1 MPINRILGDKEVE
14 VTNAVSVDTVT
25 VDEITTAVEIND
37 STPIAVSGIVSGST
51 DSTPVSDFLFEIQR
65 GNITGYTWGDKF
77 GRIDNVDTST
87 PPVDVWNG
95 GGVYTG
101 FPTEVE
107 TLEIR
112 SSSASDTSGGTGA
125 QVVTIRKLLD
135 GDKELMDDVD
145 ITMNGTSWVSVG
157 TQTYSRCSRLRV
169 KTVGSAGHNVGDI
182 TLRHTTTTANIFCV
196 MPATKN
202 TTVIMADTV
211 PAGKTLYVAR
221 GYIAMSRAS
230 GAPGSA
236 NVEVR
241 VRASA
246 ANSPF
251 VALRDVEITQAS
263 PYFFEHNGYFIIPE
277 KCDFKVSIADVS
289 DNNTQFSA
297 EYNGFTVDN

>member
-1 MPINRILGDKEVE
+1 MPINRNLDDREVE
-14 VTNAVSVDTVT
+14 VTNTVAVD
-25 VDEITTAVEIND
+25 AVVIDD
-37 STPIAVSGIVSGST
+37 STPISVSVDNTSPISFSGLI
-51 DSTPVSDFLFEIQR
+51 DNTPVSDFLFEIQR
-65 GNITGYTWGDKF
+65 GNISGYTWVDKF
-77 GRIDNVDTST
+77 GRIDNVDTTT
-87 PPVDVWNG
+87 PPVDIWNG

-101 FPTEVE
+101 FPAEVE

-112 SSSASDTSGGTGA
+112 SSSANDVSGGTGA
-125 QVVTIRKLLD
+125 QVVTVRKLLD
-135 GDKELMDDVD
+135 GDKELMADVD
-145 ITMNGTSWVSVG
+145 VTMNGTSWVSVG

-221 GYIAMSRAS
+221 GYVSMSLAR
-230 GAPGSA
+230 GAAGSA

-241 VRASA
+241 VRSPV

-251 VALRDVEITQAS
+251 IALRDVEITQAS
-263 PYFFEHNGYFIIPE
+263 PYFFEHNGYFVIPE
-277 KCDFKVSIADVS
+277 KSDFKVSVADVS
-289 DNNTQFSA
+289 DNNTQFSS
-297 EYNGFTVDN
+297 EYNGFTVDD